1 MQQILLSLQSSL
13 NLYFLLNERSNLTM
27 FQKSIPLPTFA
38 LGLDLVLVGSLA
50 AADTKHQNY

>member
-1 MQQILLSLQSSL
+1 
-13 NLYFLLNERSNLTM
+13 M